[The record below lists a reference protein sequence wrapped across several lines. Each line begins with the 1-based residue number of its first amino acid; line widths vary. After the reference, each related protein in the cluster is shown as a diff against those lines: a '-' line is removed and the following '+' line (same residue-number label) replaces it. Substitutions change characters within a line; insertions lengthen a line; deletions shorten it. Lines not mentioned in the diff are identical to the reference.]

1 MLNLQRSMRM
11 KSGVPFNGLRSELA
25 NTPRRVTALAA
36 MAIVGS
42 LSISAASAEML
53 FEHVMNIGAEGAGE
67 GQFNYV
73 EDFDLTINGQ
83 HIMATDA
90 AHAFVQV
97 FDKTTGQFITRFG
110 GKGDENANLEK
121 PEGISVAPDGRI
133 FIADYT
139 TGDVKVYD
147 QDYKWLMTFS
157 EYGTAAGQ
165 NIKSEFT
172 SIYNGKYYM
181 PDAGNHRIN
190 VFDLDGNFLFMF
202 GDGGDVEPDSA
213 VGLLNNPE
221 SAKFSSE
228 GKMYVADLKNDRIQV
243 FNHDGN
249 FLMTWGS
256 TGNGDGQFLTP
267 AGIAIDKDD
276 NIYVTEIGNSRIQ
289 VFDKNGTFITK
300 WGKEGSGNGEFGN
313 LHGIFV
319 DRATGW
325 VYVADTANNRI
336 QVFKPAGGAAVN

>member
-1 MLNLQRSMRM
+1 M
-11 KSGVPFNGLRSELA
+11 
-25 NTPRRVTALAA
+25 
-36 MAIVGS
+36 GS

-110 GKGDENANLEK
+110 GKGDENTNLEK

-190 VFDLDGNFLFMF
+190 VFDLGGNFLFMF

-243 FNHDGN
+243 FDPDGN

-276 NIYVTEIGNSRIQ
+276 NIYVTEIGNNRVQ

-336 QVFKPAGGAAVN
+336 QVFKPVGGAAVN